1 MTPQTELELQGNF
14 LTHPFAELVAEISQA
29 RLTGSLRVSNKDQK
43 CILYF
48 TNGRLPFAVSN
59 SRSSRLFDILVQRK
73 RLTREDLAKI
83 PNFSNDFEL
92 VSYLQETNF
101 LTKVESNQLFVDQ
114 IEAIVVDILGWP
126 DGAWNFSSLAR
137 VRDGLVFDVNI
148 RKTMLDYG
156 RCLPV
161 NTVLG
166 RFRSLE
172 ESFQRSEVID
182 SEINLQPDE
191 MHILTRFSGSD
202 ITMRQLTALSA
213 LPESAA
219 IKSIYSLWLG
229 GFLERKDWNPAFSP
243 ISIDKILGARLELKR
258 EAQQPVVSR
267 PVPVI
272 ADPKLPVEVPPEP
285 EVAITLDEYLTRV
298 EAAATYYDV
307 LGLDHTVEQAAI
319 KRTYFTLAKLFHP
332 DHYHKDGR
340 DVVQRVQHAFTQLAK
355 AHETLKDVDVRE
367 NYDFKM
373 RKELAEKEKSDA
385 SGTQQEANLK
395 VQHATENF
403 EHGFNLLMENQYE
416 QALPFLARAAHFA
429 PTIARYRAYYG
440 KALSI
445 DDSQRH
451 KAEGEIQTAVKL
463 DPTNPNYRIILVEF
477 FIQMN
482 LLKRA
487 EGELNRMLA
496 TFPNNREARDLLD
509 SLKS

>member
-1 MTPQTELELQGNF
+1 MIPHTELELKGNF

-29 RLTGSLRVSNKDQK
+29 RLSGSLRVSNKDQK

-73 RLTREDLAKI
+73 RLTRDDLTKI
-83 PNFSNDFEL
+83 PNFSNDFEF
-92 VSYLQETNF
+92 VSYLQETNY
-101 LTKVESNQLFVDQ
+101 LTKADSDQLFIDQ
-114 IEAIVVDILGWP
+114 IEAIVIDILGWQ
-126 DGAWNFSSLAR
+126 DGSWNFSSLTR
-137 VRDGLVFDVNI
+137 IRDGLVFDVNI
-148 RKTMLDYG
+148 NKIMLDYG

-161 NTVLG
+161 DTVLG
-166 RFRSLE
+166 RFRTLNE
-172 ESFQRSEVID
+172 AFQRSEVINR
-182 SEINLQPDE
+182 EVNLRPDE
-191 MHILTRFSGSD
+191 MHVLTRFSESE
-202 ITMRQLTALSA
+202 ITISQLTALSA
-213 LPESAA
+213 LPESTA
-219 IKSIYSLWLG
+219 IKSLYSLWLG
-229 GFLERKDWNPAFSP
+229 GFLERRDWNPAFSP

-258 EAQQPVVSR
+258 EAQQQVISKPK
-267 PVPVI
+267 PVI
-272 ADPKLPVEVPPEP
+272 AEPAPQVEAPSESA
-285 EVAITLDEYLTRV
+285 VAITLDEYLTRV
-298 EAAATYYDV
+298 ESAKTHYDV
-307 LGLDHTVEQAAI
+307 LGIDHTVEQTEI

-340 DVVQRVQHAFTQLAK
+340 DVVQRVQRAFTQLAK
-355 AHETLKDVDVRE
+355 AHEMLKNVDVRE

-373 RKELAEKEKSDA
+373 RKELAERKKSDPG
-385 SGTQQEANLK
+385 GTQQEVNLK

-403 EHGFNLLMENQYE
+403 DHGFNLLMENRYE
-416 QALPFLARAAHFA
+416 DALPFLARAAHFA

-445 DDSQRH
+445 DESQRH
-451 KAEGEIQTAVKL
+451 KAEGEIQAAVKL

-496 TFPNNREARDLLD
+496 TFPNNREARELLD

>member
-1 MTPQTELELQGNF
+1 MTPQTGLELKGNF

-73 RLTREDLAKI
+73 RLTRDDLTKI

-92 VSYLQETNF
+92 AAFLRETNF
-101 LTKVESNQLFVDQ
+101 ATKAESDQLFIDQ
-114 IEAIVVDILGWP
+114 IEAIVIDILGWQ
-126 DGAWNFSSLAR
+126 DGSWNFSSLTR
-137 VRDGLVFDVNI
+137 IRDGLVFNVNI
-148 RKTMLDYG
+148 NKIMLDYG

-161 NTVLG
+161 DTVLG
-166 RFRSLE
+166 RFRTLNE
-172 ESFQRSEVID
+172 AFQRSEVINR
-182 SEINLQPDE
+182 EVNLRPDE
-191 MHILTRFSGSD
+191 MHILTRFSESE
-202 ITMRQLTALSA
+202 ITITHLTALSA

-219 IKSIYSLWLG
+219 IKSLYALWLG

-258 EAQQPVVSR
+258 EAQQPVVSK
-267 PVPVI
+267 PAAVT
-272 ADPKLPVEVPPEP
+272 AEHALPVEAPFEP
-285 EVAITLDEYLTRV
+285 DVAIALDEYLTRV
-298 EAAATYYDV
+298 ESAQTHYDV
-307 LGLDHTVEQAAI
+307 LGLDHTVEQIAI

-340 DVVQRVQHAFTQLAK
+340 DVVQRVQRAFTQLAK
-355 AHETLKDVDVRE
+355 AHETLKNVDIRE

-373 RKELAEKEKSDA
+373 RKELAERKKSDPG
-385 SGTQQEANLK
+385 GTQQEANLK

-403 EHGFNLLMENQYE
+403 DHGFNLLTENQT
-416 QALPFLARAAHFA
+416 QAALPFLARAAHFA

-451 KAEGEIQTAVKL
+451 KAEGEIQAAVKL
-463 DPTNPNYRIILVEF
+463 DPTNPNYRIILVQF

-487 EGELNRMLA
+487 EGELNRTLA
-496 TFPNNREARDLLD
+496 TFPNNREAHELLD